1 MEKDG
6 VDEATMQ
13 RMEPSAA
20 HADDQATTAA
30 VDLLSGLCDDVLVHI
45 LGLTKHAKDIVLT
58 GALSRRWRGLWRRAP
73 ALHFDSWRWFK
84 HGGSA
89 EGFMAFIDDTLA
101 LHHVRSSDGGDG
113 LEQLVIIN
121 MWSACRNNQKLVTP
135 SIGAAERWILYA
147 VRHGVKSF
155 LFQVSLPSNNSV
167 KVHEDDEDG
176 DGSED
181 VKTTPVLA
189 LTELPS
195 STKLE
200 AMYLDLSGAWVRLPA
215 TLMLASLTDLT
226 LHCMKVA
233 GDNVILLAR
242 LVSSACCPS
251 LRKFSMFFITL
262 RQQQNLLLEA
272 GVLMELSL
280 DKIDGM
286 TSLELKTPSLR
297 VLLIEDCDHLES
309 LVASAPSLEKL
320 LIEGCED
327 LESFVASVPR
337 LEKLS
342 CKKNGLLIIDQDFPS
357 VSRLKLQL
365 YSHGY
370 TYDDGGN
377 YGSINLLRR
386 CSSAS
391 CLSVDLHV
399 SMVCT

>member
-13 RMEPSAA
+13 QMEPSAA

-121 MWSACRNNQKLVTP
+121 MWSACRYNQKLVTP

-176 DGSED
+176 DGDED

-189 LTELPS
+189 LTELPKADVVTPVS
-195 STKLE
+195 HDHPERTAWMRPRFGRPCSPITDINAIKLVGSHAGRSNSTMVKERWL
-200 AMYLDLSGAWVRLPA
+200 LP
-215 TLMLASLTDLT
+215 
-226 LHCMKVA
+226 
-233 GDNVILLAR
+233 
-242 LVSSACCPS
+242 
-251 LRKFSMFFITL
+251 
-262 RQQQNLLLEA
+262 
-272 GVLMELSL
+272 
-280 DKIDGM
+280 
-286 TSLELKTPSLR
+286 
-297 VLLIEDCDHLES
+297 
-309 LVASAPSLEKL
+309 
-320 LIEGCED
+320 
-327 LESFVASVPR
+327 
-337 LEKLS
+337 
-342 CKKNGLLIIDQDFPS
+342 
-357 VSRLKLQL
+357 
-365 YSHGY
+365 
-370 TYDDGGN
+370 
-377 YGSINLLRR
+377 
-386 CSSAS
+386 
-391 CLSVDLHV
+391 
-399 SMVCT
+399 